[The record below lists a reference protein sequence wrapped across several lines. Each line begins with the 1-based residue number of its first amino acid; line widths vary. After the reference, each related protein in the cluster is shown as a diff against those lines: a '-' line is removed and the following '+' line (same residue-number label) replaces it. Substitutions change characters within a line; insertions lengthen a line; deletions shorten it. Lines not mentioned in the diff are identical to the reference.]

1 MSLSAN
7 PSTIAS
13 GASSTLTWSS
23 TNATSCTASG
33 AWSGSK
39 ALSGSQS
46 TGALTATSTYSL
58 TCTGAGGSAAQSAT
72 VTVSSGSGAS
82 VSLSANPSTIA
93 SGASSTLTWSS
104 TNATSCTASGAW
116 SGSKALSG
124 SQSTGALT
132 ATSTYTLTC
141 TGAGGSAAQSATVAV
156 SPVRTGAAPTSWSI
170 GCLDNQCISI
180 TDSRL
185 TAGQSFLLSTLSASG
200 AALGSYGLTADA
212 ANTIRVRPASY
223 GELTALNDGTGLTI
237 GIAASG
243 SGPNPN
249 IKFVALKTV
258 TGFSRA
264 PGSSNLLLSLNTN
277 SLVQSPSYSIEFLD
291 STQKSLQTLTGLTPA
306 DSALTVDLSALQPSV
321 AAAYNGNG
329 IYVVLTN
336 SRSQALPGAYYT
348 NASDIGALN
357 DFYSATQLQGETALY
372 GANLLNIKNDL
383 GFLLSPNVDVPYI
396 ARFANEVPF
405 AHTLSITRFLGGHT
419 LSAVKLLCTSNEGTT
434 TYASYCTPS
443 YNPASLD
450 YVVNTGGSFK
460 YQTALM
466 LDRISPYINA
476 GYSPSDI
483 TLVFKNVPWA
493 MASNVAPQSGSACIP
508 QSTGGSLG
516 QYGQCNPPASY
527 TQWGTAITRLATD
540 LLNTYQTRAEQFN
553 FAIGDE
559 YDQTSNFNGQPT
571 DFYSLYENA
580 YKSLK
585 SVLPAASVAAGDFTG
600 ACYNSASTSAP
611 GCVYDSRSFFS
622 REVAGG
628 ATPTYVA
635 RSLNLFWDM
644 NPTSY
649 PSAAVSTAMQSYTYV
664 AAPAQTPFEMHQFG
678 FLHMP
683 WGATGGTMVSS
694 IQANWEFQTLMGLKK
709 NLPSV
714 SRVFNW
720 GGVATIMHGTP
731 IGFLEGAGYVR
742 IIMDNHQGA
751 ELYMLPVTS
760 GSLPAG
766 NEVMAIAMVE
776 GNSLQIIVSNTD
788 VVATNSNLAL
798 MQPHAPIPISITIP
812 ASWLGTTSWS
822 YLRYSQAMVDNVF
835 AHIKKD
841 FANAGIL
848 DPHFAECA
856 ICFSDPLSM
865 ATDAAAARTILMN
878 NWTTGSNYVQTM
890 QNALK
895 WNAVTSVNAA
905 DQLNI
910 DQNGVV
916 HAFSQSGGTLNV
928 TVGPNEMLVLKPN

>member
-1 MSLSAN
+1 MRTMFGKRSMGRIAPGIFALAILAACQPNGGSG
-7 PSTIAS
+7 PSGTAS
-13 GASSTLTWSS
+13 TSSASSV
-23 TNATSCTASG
+23 NATPPT
-33 AWSGSK
+33 
-39 ALSGSQS
+39 
-46 TGALTATSTYSL
+46 
-58 TCTGAGGSAAQSAT
+58 
-72 VTVSSGSGAS
+72 
-82 VSLSANPSTIA
+82 VSLSTTSV
-93 SGASSTLTWSS
+93 GSSPV
-104 TNATSCTASGAW
+104 G
-116 SGSKALSG
+116 
-124 SQSTGALT
+124 
-132 ATSTYTLTC
+132 
-141 TGAGGSAAQSATVAV
+141 ATVAV
-156 SPVRTGAAPTSWSI
+156 SPVHAGAAPASWST

-185 TAGQSFLLSTLSASG
+185 TAGQSFRLSTLSASG
-200 AALGSYGLTADA
+200 ATLGSYSLTADA
-212 ANTIRVRPASY
+212 TNTITVRPASY
-223 GELTALNDGTGLTI
+223 GELTALNESTGLTI
-237 GIAASG
+237 AVAASG
-243 SGPNPN
+243 SGPSPN
-249 IKFVALKTV
+249 IEFAALKTV

-264 PGSSNLLLSLNTN
+264 SGSSNLLLSLNTN
-277 SLVQSPSYSIEFLD
+277 ALVQSPSYSIKFLD
-291 STQKSLQTLTGLTPA
+291 STQKLLQTLTGLTPV

-336 SRSQALPGAYYT
+336 SQSQPLPGTYYS
-348 NASDIGALN
+348 NANDIGALN
-357 DFYSATQLQGETALY
+357 DFYNATQLQGQTALY
-372 GANLLNIKNDL
+372 GGELLNIEKDL
-383 GFLLSPNVDVPYI
+383 GFLLSPHVDVPYI

-405 AHTLSITRFLGGHT
+405 AHTLSITRFLGGYT
-419 LSAVKLLCTSNEGTT
+419 LSAVKALCTSNAGTA

-450 YVVNTGGSFK
+450 YVLNAGGSFK

-476 GYSPSDI
+476 GYSPGDI
-483 TLVFKNVPWA
+483 TLVLKNVPWD
-493 MASNVAPQSGSACIP
+493 MASNVAPQNGSTCIP
-508 QSTGGSLG
+508 QSIGGSLG

-540 LLNTYQTRAEQFN
+540 LLNAYQTGAAQFK
-553 FAIGDE
+553 FAVGDE
-559 YDQTSNFNGQPT
+559 YDQTSNFNGQAT
-571 DFYSLYENA
+571 DFYSLYEGA

-585 SVLPAASVAAGDFTG
+585 AVLPAASLAAGDFTG
-600 ACYNSASTSAP
+600 ACYNSALKKTSA
-611 GCVYDSRSFFS
+611 CVYDSKSFFS
-622 REVAGG
+622 REAAGG
-628 ATPTYVA
+628 AAPSYAA
-635 RSLNLFWDM
+635 RSLNLFWDT

-649 PSAAVSTAMQSYTYV
+649 PSAAVSTSVASYAYV

-709 NLPSV
+709 NVPNL

-720 GGVATIMHGTP
+720 GGFATIMNGTP
-731 IGFLEGAGYVR
+731 ISFLEGAGYVR

-776 GNSLQIIVSNTD
+776 GNSFQIIVSNTD

-798 MQPHAPIPISITIP
+798 MKPHAPTPISITIP
-812 ASWLGTTSWS
+812 ASWPGTTSWS
-822 YLRYSQAMVDNVF
+822 YLRYSPAMVDNVF
-835 AHIKKD
+835 AHIKEDLAK
-841 FANAGIL
+841 AGIL

-865 ATDAAAARTILMN
+865 ATDEATARTVLLN

-895 WNAVTSVNAA
+895 WISVTSVNAA
-905 DQLNI
+905 KQLNI

-916 HAFSQSGGTLNV
+916 HAFSQSGGTLSV
-928 TVGPNEMLVLKPN
+928 TIGSNEMLVLKPS